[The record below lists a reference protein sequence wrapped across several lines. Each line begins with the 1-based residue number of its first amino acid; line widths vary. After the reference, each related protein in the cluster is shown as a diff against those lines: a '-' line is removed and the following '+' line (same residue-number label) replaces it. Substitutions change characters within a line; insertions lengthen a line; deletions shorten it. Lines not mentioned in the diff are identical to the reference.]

1 MVMKWSAVAVAIG
14 CSACTPSF
22 QSASQ
27 VTDLRILAMQAEPP
41 ESLFDA
47 QCSDATN
54 LSTCTVSNIDDMHL
68 SILFVDPVHPHQTGA
83 ITPTLC
89 PTNTT
94 SPICGDGSLALE
106 AQSGP
111 QDTIGFSLEGALL
124 DADLQKLPALIYASA
139 EASALKGFGG
149 IDVEWQASVDTGDAN
164 GAQLGHKTLVFNP
177 RLSTGNPNRNHNPVI
192 TGMKVIA
199 ANGTDLGVLAP
210 GQTLQLTV
218 GAELGLRP
226 ILAPGSVET
235 YQTVDLTGHSVTVTE
250 NLEWDFYST
259 TGSDFDNGTAYE
271 PLPGVADPALGLTRM
286 TATKIRSGTLWA
298 VVHDGR
304 GGTSWIELPWISGG
318 GL

>member
-1 MVMKWSAVAVAIG
+1 MKWSAIAAVIG
-14 CSACTPSF
+14 LAGCTPSF

-47 QCSDATN
+47 QCSDLHDLA
-54 LSTCTVSNIDDMHL
+54 TCTVSNIDDMHL
-68 SILFVDPVHPHQTGA
+68 SVLFVDPVHPHQSGA
-83 ITPTLC
+83 ISPTLC
-89 PTNTT
+89 PTSTT
-94 SPICGDGSLALE
+94 SPICGAGSLALE

-124 DADLQKLPALIYASA
+124 GSDLQKLPALIYASA
-139 EASALKGFGG
+139 ESSALKGFGG
-149 IDVEWQASVDTGDAN
+149 IDVEFQAAVDTGDAN
-164 GAQLGHKTLVFNP
+164 GIQLGHKTLIFNP
-177 RLSTGNPNRNHNPVI
+177 RLPAGNPNRNHNPSVA
-192 TGMKVIA
+192 GMKVIA
-199 ANGTDLGVLAP
+199 ANGTDLGVLTP

-218 GAELGLRP
+218 GAEVGLRP
-226 ILAPGSVET
+226 VLTPGSIET
-235 YQTVDLTGHSVTVTE
+235 YQTIDLTGQSVAVTE
-250 NLEWDFYST
+250 NLVWDFYST
-259 TGSDFDNGTAYE
+259 TGADFDNGTASE
-271 PLPGVADPALGLTRM
+271 PLVGVADPVLGLTRM